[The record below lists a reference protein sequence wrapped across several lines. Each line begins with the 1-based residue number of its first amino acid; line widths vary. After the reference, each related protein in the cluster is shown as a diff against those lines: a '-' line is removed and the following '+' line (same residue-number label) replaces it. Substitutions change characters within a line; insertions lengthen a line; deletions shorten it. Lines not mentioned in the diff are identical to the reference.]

1 MKSAAKDAQQS
12 VDQAVR
18 QVMPQD
24 TGPNLDQLW
33 QNMTGRH
40 VLALRDRIGEDMTA
54 QFIRYM
60 MKRQGRL

>member
-1 MKSAAKDAQQS
+1 
-12 VDQAVR
+12 
-18 QVMPQD
+18 MPQD

-60 MKRQGRL
+60 MKREGRL